1 MLQPVLMDKTG
12 IVRWAG
18 RRSQT
23 KGVLNTHQMKCIC
36 INLGKQDAKQDA
48 RLDRMETAIS
58 HLTAL
63 MMAREQP
70 LRALV
75 TAARPHTP
83 ESACIVRSLQR
94 DALEFRRCSQL
105 SAMLAGPQRAC

>member
-1 MLQPVLMDKTG
+1 MAAARAVVVMAAVAMAVVVMAAVARALVVMA
-12 IVRWAG
+12 VVAMAVVVMAAVARAG
-18 RRSQT
+18 
-23 KGVLNTHQMKCIC
+23 VVM
-36 INLGKQDAKQDA
+36 AVV
-48 RLDRMETAIS
+48 
-58 HLTAL
+58 AL
-63 MMAREQP
+63 AVVVMAREQP